1 MGSLALQ
8 QLPRT
13 AAEDPRGPARS
24 VKLERPHAA
33 SQDGGPPGSLN
44 ARRLSD
50 SVVMIASREAMLTI
64 CHVLRDDPD
73 LAEALPPELRER
85 AVDECIAPAV
95 RLRRGRWSG
104 HVK

>member
-1 MGSLALQ
+1 
-8 QLPRT
+8 
-13 AAEDPRGPARS
+13 
-24 VKLERPHAA
+24 
-33 SQDGGPPGSLN
+33 
-44 ARRLSD
+44 
-50 SVVMIASREAMLTI
+50 MIASREAMLTI